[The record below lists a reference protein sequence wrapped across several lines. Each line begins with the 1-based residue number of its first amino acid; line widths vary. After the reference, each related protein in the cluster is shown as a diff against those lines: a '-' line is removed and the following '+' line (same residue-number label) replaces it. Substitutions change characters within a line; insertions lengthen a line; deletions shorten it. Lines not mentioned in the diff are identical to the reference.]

1 MTLLKRM
8 LPLALCLMLTVAAVA
23 GPVSPD
29 NKIVAVPDN
38 DTIRLFTADTGKEF
52 RAMKGHAG
60 AVTAVDFSP
69 DGKWLASGGNDKN
82 TILWD
87 VASGKQLWQFQGKAN
102 VIKVEF
108 SPDAKSLTITDADNK
123 AITVDSATGKALK

>member
-1 MTLLKRM
+1 MTLLKRT
-8 LPLALCLMLTVAAVA
+8 LPLSLSLVLAVAAVA

-38 DTIRLFTADTGKEF
+38 DTIRLFTVDTAKEI
-52 RAMKGHAG
+52 RAMKGHNA
-60 AVTAVDFSP
+60 AINAVDFSP

-82 TILWD
+82 TIVWD

-102 VIKVEF
+102 VVKVEF
-108 SPDAKSLTITDADNK
+108 SADAKILTITDADK
-123 AITVDSATGKALK
+123 KETVVEAATGKALK